1 MAIII
6 DRRKAANRDRTSE
19 NRGRLLRRYKGA
31 IKEQLPKILGDRK
44 LLDNIKGGGGK
55 VTVPKRDLSEPQ
67 FVYGDGGLKDT
78 VLPGNEKWTEYDT
91 IDKPPGGEGDG
102 GGTEGPD
109 GMDEFSIVLS
119 RDEFLNLLFEDC
131 ELPFMLETLLA
142 KQAEVIHEN
151 AGFQVAGSPNRLSI
165 IRSYKNSK
173 ARRLSSTATIDAE
186 LEELQEEFIRLS
198 AEMVDNNLPLDHPTS
213 VRVFELRDQIAERLR
228 RKAILPLFDS
238 SDLRFRSRV
247 EKKVPKTHATMI
259 MIMDNSG
266 SMGEREKTI
275 ARKFFILLYLFLDRN
290 YDQIDLRFIS
300 HTTEAEELTEEEFFN
315 THKNGGTIVSSALD
329 LLVDIIEPLKGKTN
343 VYVAQVSDGDNTSTD
358 NGTCSELLTDDI
370 LPFVNYFAYVQVEQE
385 HNQGSTPPSYYSRN
399 SLWTTYSTLSQQHA
413 NHASKQVYHERDIFG
428 VFRSFFSTTKT

>member
-44 LLDNIKGGGGK
+44 LLDSIKGGGGK

-67 FVYGDGGLKDT
+67 FTYGEGGMKDT
-78 VLPGNEKWTEYDT
+78 VLPGNKDWVEYDT
-91 IDKPPGGEGDG
+91 VPKPESGESGGAGD
-102 GGTEGPD
+102 GPD

-119 RDEFLNLLFEDC
+119 RDEFLNMLFEDC

-142 KQAEVIHEN
+142 KQTETVHEN
-151 AGFQVAGSPNRLSI
+151 AGFQVAGSPNRLSV

-173 ARRLSSTATIDAE
+173 ARRLSSGAMIGAELKE
-186 LEELQEEFIRLS
+186 LEEEFNRLT
-198 AEMVDNNLPLDHPTS
+198 AEMVDNDLPLDHPTS
-213 VRVFELRDQIAERLR
+213 KRVFELRDQIAELLR
-228 RKAILPLFDS
+228 RKTVLPLFDS
-238 SDLRFRSRV
+238 SDLRFRTRI
-247 EKKVPKTHATMI
+247 EKKVPKTHATMF
-259 MIMDNSG
+259 MLMDNSG

-300 HTTEAEELTEEEFFN
+300 HTTEAEELPEDEFFN

-329 LLVDIIEPLKGKTN
+329 LLIKCIESLRGKTN
-343 VYVAQVSDGDNTSTD
+343 IYVAQVSDGDNTGTD
-358 NGTCSELLTDDI
+358 NGTCSELLIDDI
-370 LPFVNYFAYVQVEQE
+370 LPYVNYFAYVQVEQE
-385 HNQGSTPPSYYSRN
+385 GAQNSSPSYYSRN
-399 SLWTTYSTLSQQHA
+399 SLWSTYSALSDAHP

-428 VFRSFFSTTKT
+428 VFHAFFSTTKT